1 LKLFQ
6 QGGKEGI
13 REDDGGGEFNYNNII
28 RTFLNATM
36 YPQHNK
42 KILNQYT
49 MKIKINI
56 SDHEKKK

>member
-1 LKLFQ
+1 
-6 QGGKEGI
+6 
-13 REDDGGGEFNYNNII
+13 
-28 RTFLNATM
+28 M

-56 SDHEKKK
+56 SDHEKKKWVNKLWHDYTTEWQ